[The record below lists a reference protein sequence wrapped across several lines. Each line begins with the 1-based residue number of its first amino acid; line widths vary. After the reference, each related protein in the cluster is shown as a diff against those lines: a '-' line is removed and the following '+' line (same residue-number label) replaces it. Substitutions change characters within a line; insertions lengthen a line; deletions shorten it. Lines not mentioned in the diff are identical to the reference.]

1 MQVTLAEA
9 QAKLP
14 YLLSRVAK
22 GEQVVVTEDGH
33 AAAKLVAVEG
43 ATPSDP
49 PLTDERW
56 ALLEALYGSARN
68 RFGPDAAR
76 SADYLYD
83 DYGLPA

>member
-33 AAAKLVAVEG
+33 PTARLVGVEG

-49 PLTDERW
+49 LPTDERW
-56 ALLEALYGSARN
+56 VLLEALYGSARN

-83 DYGLPA
+83 DFGLPA

>member
-14 YLLSRVAK
+14 YLLTRIAR

-33 AAAKLVAVEG
+33 AAAKLVGVNVPEL
-43 ATPSDP
+43 TH
-49 PLTDERW
+49 PLPNDERW
-56 ALLEALYGSARN
+56 ALLEALYGSAKN